1 MKRINRKVE
10 NEKMRKAIYLMIFL
24 GVFLGFTDSASAQNC
39 RPNAN
44 QIAVFEDANY
54 RGKCSVRNVGEY
66 RSSRAFGL
74 KNDSLSSIIIGRNV
88 MAILYEH
95 NNFGGKR
102 QTFSRT
108 DANLR
113 NNLVGNDSVSSIRV
127 IRKNYN
133 PPNRNY
139 RYCANEGQRCNFS
152 GRGTVAYGINGKFKY
167 RRNVS
172 GGLAC
177 NNRTFGDPFPGV
189 EKRCFYLR
197 QRRPTIPRNRTNT
210 PRTPVRNNS
219 RMLVGIGNKCLD
231 VSGGSRRN
239 GTNVTLWDCHGGENQ
254 RWTYTSKNELR
265 IFGNKCLDVDASRN
279 ANGSRLQIWDCTG
292 GSNQK
297 WRYMKNGEF
306 RGWGRNKCLDVKSSE
321 TSNGTQVLLWNCQGQ
336 SNQRW
341 RFQRTT
347 ARVNPPSSSNN
358 NRPRANHAPPNSNY
372 RFCAREGGSCNY
384 GGIVRIAYGVNGKFK
399 YKSFR
404 SRETGPGRYVSTS
417 TVCNNRNFG
426 GDPAPGVPKRCYIQG
441 RGPGSSTSAIT
452 GRNVKIVR
460 FSKGSFRQI
469 RSGKTWVEYKSN
481 NTEHARFT
489 ETGRDRWNVY
499 LRKSDGARIQLD
511 LRNKVIKINGR
522 RLYAITSVWAP

>member
-1 MKRINRKVE
+1 MKKFTFL
-10 NEKMRKAIYLMIFL
+10 LMFL
-24 GVFLGFTDSASAQNC
+24 GVVLIVTDSARAQNC

-54 RGKCSVRNVGEY
+54 SGRCAVRNVGNY
-66 RSSRAFGL
+66 PSARSFGL
-74 KNDSLSSIIIGRNV
+74 PNDSLSSIIVGRNV
-88 MAILYEH
+88 IAILYEH
-95 NNFGGKR
+95 NNYGGKNQR
-102 QTFSRT
+102 FART
-108 DANLR
+108 DSFLG
-113 NNLVGNDSVSSIRV
+113 NNTVGNDNVSSIRV
-127 IRKNYN
+127 IRKRNS
-133 PPNRNY
+133 PP
-139 RYCANEGQRCNFS
+139 
-152 GRGTVAYGINGKFKY
+152 V
-167 RRNVS
+167 
-172 GGLAC
+172 
-177 NNRTFGDPFPGV
+177 
-189 EKRCFYLR
+189 
-197 QRRPTIPRNRTNT
+197 RRPTPRTNT
-210 PRTPVRNNS
+210 PRNTVRNNN

-279 ANGSRLQIWDCTG
+279 ADGSRLQIWDCTG
-292 GSNQK
+292 GPNQK

-306 RGWGRNKCLDVKSSE
+306 RGWGRNKCLDVKASG
-321 TSNGTQVLLWNCQGQ
+321 TSNGTEVLLWNCQGK
-336 SNQRW
+336 SNQKW
-341 RFQRTT
+341 RF
-347 ARVNPPSSSNN
+347 ASSTRRPTP
-358 NRPRANHAPPNSNY
+358 NRPTPKPRANHAPPNSNY
-372 RFCAREGGSCNY
+372 RFCAREGQSCKY

-417 TVCNNRNFG
+417 TVCNSRNFG
-426 GDPAPGVPKRCYIQG
+426 GDPAPGFPKRCYIQG

-499 LRKSDGARIQLD
+499 LRKTDGARIQLD
-511 LRNKVIKINGR
+511 LRNKVIKLNGR
-522 RLYAITSVWAP
+522 RLYTITSVWAP